1 MDLCEFVKESNRIE
15 GIVRDPTNEEINEL
29 KRFIYLDWVTLDDA
43 IRFVKIYQPN
53 AVLRDKKGLDVRV
66 GGYYPPKGDKY
77 MAMKLIE
84 ILGTSKEFTPF
95 QNHLRFESLHPFTDC
110 NGRLGRAFW
119 LWQVQSAPLGFLHTF
134 YYQSLS
140 DRTK

>member
-53 AVLRDKKGLDVRV
+53 AVLRDKKGLDGRV

-77 MAMKLIE
+77 MAMKSIYNPNTNE
-84 ILGTSKEFTPF
+84 AIIQYPVITKEYD
-95 QNHLRFESLHPFTDC
+95 QALA
-110 NGRLGRAFW
+110 AFN
-119 LWQVQSAPLGFLHTF
+119 QV
-134 YYQSLS
+134 LS
-140 DRTK
+140 IYEANMS